1 MTSKSGQP
9 GSPDAAA
16 ASTAKKG
23 TVDPQYRAA
32 AGDPEKPSAAAAGD
46 LDSKQ
51 TALAALQAQEKEL
64 VAEIAR
70 LRALQADAAAFDS
83 QAKAAGDALD
93 KDRKDLQAFSTN
105 EGKALDDKTRASIL
119 AVVQEVDDAVTKA
132 RTDADEAVERSRAS
146 AAALDTSVTEAA
158 KAEAAY
164 NKAKQG
170 VAEAKRVIGELKALK
185 KDVQAAE
192 ARNEFL
198 IAGYWVMQIE
208 GRLPQTQL
216 PDAAS
221 LTAASEELGRK
232 RQAVEAAKRDAD
244 AAKAVEAAARK
255 ARDDAEKN
263 RETGILERLKSQAG
277 AQQPETAA

>member
-1 MTSKSGQP
+1 MTSKSGQA

-23 TVDPQYRAA
+23 TVDPPYRAA
-32 AGDPEKPSAAAAGD
+32 AGEKPSPAATGD
-46 LDSKQ
+46 LESKQ
-51 TALAALQAQEKEL
+51 SALAALQAQEKDL

-70 LRALQADAAAFDS
+70 LRALQADAAAFDN

-105 EGKALDDKTRASIL
+105 ELKALDVKTRGSIV
-119 AVVQEVDDAVTKA
+119 AVVQEVDEAVTKA
-132 RTDADEAVERSRAS
+132 RTDADDAIERSRAS
-146 AAALDTSVTEAA
+146 TDALDTSVAEAA
-158 KAEAAY
+158 KADAAY

-208 GRLPQTQL
+208 RRLPETEL
-216 PDAAS
+216 PDAAN
-221 LTAASEELGRK
+221 LTAASEELGRR

-244 AAKAVEAAARK
+244 AAKTAETAARK
-255 ARDDAEKN
+255 AREDAEKN
-263 RETGILERLKSQAG
+263 RETSILERLKSQAE